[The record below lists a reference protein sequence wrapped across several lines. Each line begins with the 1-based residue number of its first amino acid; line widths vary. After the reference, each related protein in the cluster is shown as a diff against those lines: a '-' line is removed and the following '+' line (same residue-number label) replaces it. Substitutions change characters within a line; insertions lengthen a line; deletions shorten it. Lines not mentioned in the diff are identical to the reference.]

1 MLFSSGEVRFCDIYC
16 QSCHI
21 FKNCE
26 LNSQGNCKVR
36 DSLVQMYYYPQKYKY
51 FVTVLQKISFASYIL
66 TQAPVL
72 FYVFD
77 IFQTGLLL

>member
-1 MLFSSGEVRFCDIYC
+1 
-16 QSCHI
+16 
-21 FKNCE
+21 
-26 LNSQGNCKVR
+26 
-36 DSLVQMYYYPQKYKY
+36 MYYYPQKYKY